1 MAKNVINAGQK
12 VRFDPFEECCGFG
25 IEYVREE
32 VVGTVVKVYP
42 EHKWFAVVYGD
53 PKQRTSFNFADIGKS
68 VFIVG

>member
-12 VRFDPFEECCGFG
+12 VRFDPFEASRGFG
-25 IEYVREE
+25 IEEIREE

-42 EHKWFAVVYGD
+42 EHKWFAVVWGN

-68 VFIVG
+68 VFIIG